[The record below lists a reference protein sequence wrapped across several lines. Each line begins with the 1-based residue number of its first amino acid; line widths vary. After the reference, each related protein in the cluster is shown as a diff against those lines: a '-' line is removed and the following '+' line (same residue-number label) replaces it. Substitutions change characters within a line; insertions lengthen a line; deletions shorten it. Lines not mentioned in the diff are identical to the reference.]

1 MALNFAL
8 DMAKTYRAEVRAVF
22 VVALGDVASDVEIE
36 AVVEE
41 SKRKHHDLFKEP
53 HKMANNAGIQL
64 TTTIL
69 YGHTEYQILYE
80 AEKFGADTIVIGHHS
95 KSQWTR
101 WITGSITQTI
111 LDNAQCTVIVVK
123 QDHHSK

>member
-1 MALNFAL
+1 
-8 DMAKTYRAEVRAVF
+8 MAKTYHSDVRAVF
-22 VVALGDVASDVEIE
+22 VVALADIGSDVETE

-41 SKRKHHDLFKEP
+41 SKRKYHDFFKEV
-53 HKMANNAGIQL
+53 HKKAQDAGIHL

-101 WITGSITQTI
+101 WITGSITQAI